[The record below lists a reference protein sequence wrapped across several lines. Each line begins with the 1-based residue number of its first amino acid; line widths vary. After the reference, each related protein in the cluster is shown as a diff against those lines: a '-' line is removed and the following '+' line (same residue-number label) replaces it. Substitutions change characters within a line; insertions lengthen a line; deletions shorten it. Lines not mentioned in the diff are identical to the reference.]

1 VAASAQELQTIR
13 TKADALRV
21 RNNQI
26 ERLVSSLHPDPD
38 NDTNS
43 VLIRGIKPSV
53 QNWEAAMTL
62 LAEQFHSIQELIGM
76 TK

>member
-53 QNWEAAMTL
+53 ENWETAMTL
-62 LAEQFHSIQELIGM
+62 LSEQFHSIQELIGM